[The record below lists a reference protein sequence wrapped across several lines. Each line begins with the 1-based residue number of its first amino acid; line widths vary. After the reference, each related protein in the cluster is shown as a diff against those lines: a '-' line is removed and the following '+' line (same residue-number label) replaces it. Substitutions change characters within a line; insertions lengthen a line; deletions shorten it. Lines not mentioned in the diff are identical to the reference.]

1 MLYRKLVRFLAISQ
15 QTSLYFVPN
24 ESPKEFEFSFGD
36 ANAVAHVAASL
47 SKVATIIK
55 RFQDI
60 MLRIVLFV
68 VSPLPP
74 LSMPVKA
81 ILMADQWDLYNEPG
95 VDFIKHTPCP
105 ALNALPPFYF
115 IFRTPQKHSQR
126 RNETEYKELKMKRNL
141 ISQKIKKEEETRVF
155 MCAATR
161 DCEADLTILDTVL
174 VYLSLSFCLFLHL
187 QLSVSV
193 PVLLPVS
200 NLFCSLSLSGQREVA
215 GLCCCTF

>member
-15 QTSLYFVPN
+15 QTPLHFVPN
-24 ESPKEFEFSFGD
+24 ESPKEFELSFRD

-74 LSMPVKA
+74 LSVPVQA

-95 VDFIKHTPCP
+95 VDFIKHTP
-105 ALNALPPFYF
+105 
-115 IFRTPQKHSQR
+115 
-126 RNETEYKELKMKRNL
+126 
-141 ISQKIKKEEETRVF
+141 
-155 MCAATR
+155 
-161 DCEADLTILDTVL
+161 
-174 VYLSLSFCLFLHL
+174 
-187 QLSVSV
+187 
-193 PVLLPVS
+193 
-200 NLFCSLSLSGQREVA
+200 
-215 GLCCCTF
+215 